1 MDVPELY
8 QNCTDKDIL
17 RQIEEAISR
26 ARLNGSST
34 DQDSSSGSSSSEEE
48 DRELSLVLSDI
59 GEVLQKSDGGYTLAC
74 ILVNADR
81 YIGFRQCMQVSSM

>member
-1 MDVPELY
+1 M
-8 QNCTDKDIL
+8 

-34 DQDSSSGSSSSEEE
+34 NQDSSSGSSSSDEE

-59 GEVLQKSDGGYTLAC
+59 ESRSALDVPLRVYLLQYL
-74 ILVNADR
+74 NAYR
-81 YIGFRQCMQVSSM
+81 SFV